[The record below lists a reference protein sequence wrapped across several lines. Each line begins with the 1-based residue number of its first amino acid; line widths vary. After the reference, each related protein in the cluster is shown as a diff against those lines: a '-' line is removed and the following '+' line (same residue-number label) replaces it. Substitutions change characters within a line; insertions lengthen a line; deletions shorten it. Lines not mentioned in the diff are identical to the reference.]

1 MKNNKG
7 FSLVELLAVLAILGI
22 LFVIGITAYSRY
34 KVKARKQ
41 GYETMAKSASQAASE
56 YKMDHPSATAV
67 TFDTLHKN
75 GYLSSLNDPGSKNSL
90 CSGSVNIKTNS
101 GTSSSL
107 DEEEYTVAICCSN
120 YNYTY
125 YYPAGNKVKN
135 NSGCYAEE
143 NMNPT
148 IPEYDITYKITY
160 DIQGGKACKPS
171 SKNVFTNE
179 GQPVTWGTLCKPT
192 RTNYEFN
199 GWYTSDGKEI
209 TSKTEAT
216 GDIRVYAHWTPRNI
230 FTYKIT
236 YDTQGGKACKPSSKT
251 VSTKY
256 GQSVVWGTLCA
267 PTRQQYTFDGW
278 YTSSGTKITS
288 ETEATDNITVYA
300 HWTPK
305 NTYMITYD
313 SNGGSEC
320 NPSSKTVSTEQG
332 QSVVWG
338 TLCAPTKKHYTFDGW
353 YTSSGTKVTSE
364 TEATGDITVSAH
376 WSPVKYTIK
385 LSKGTGIK
393 TIKLNN
399 SATLTQELAYGTEY
413 TYSVTTV
420 NDYYH
425 FTKWTDGSNNNISTE
440 KVGTRKVTGNITLTA
455 NGAKNNLY
463 LHYYTNGGT
472 LIPGTKQICRDSIN
486 CSPDICERENYAGCT
501 GSKTGLV
508 YRSYPAEFDSNHYEA
523 AGIRDYAPSGSLPM
537 SRKGYTATAYWHV
550 DSATGSIKINGST
563 KYATTRALVQAMGK
577 DDQLKK
583 GNITVKL
590 YPAWEKND
598 SMSNGDAGE

>member
-75 GYLSSLNDPGSKNSL
+75 GYLSSLNDPGSKKSL

-101 GTSSSL
+101 GTGSSL

-278 YTSSGTKITS
+278 YTSSGTKVTS
-288 ETEATDNITVYA
+288 ETEATDDITVY
-300 HWTPK
+300 
-305 NTYMITYD
+305 
-313 SNGGSEC
+313 
-320 NPSSKTVSTEQG
+320 
-332 QSVVWG
+332 
-338 TLCAPTKKHYTFDGW
+338 
-353 YTSSGTKVTSE
+353 
-364 TEATGDITVSAH
+364 AH

-399 SATLTQELAYGTEY
+399 STNLTQKLNYGDEY

-425 FTKWTDGSNNNISTE
+425 FTNWTDRSNKKISTE
-440 KVGTRKVTGNITLTA
+440 KVGTGKVTGNITLTA
-455 NGAKNNLY
+455 NGAKNCLY
-463 LHYYTNGGT
+463 IHYYTNGGT

-486 CSPDICERENYAGCT
+486 CSPDICERENYPGCT
-501 GSKTGLV
+501 GSATGLV
-508 YRSYPAEFDSNHYEA
+508 YESSPATFDSGPYDV
-523 AGIRDYAPSGSLPM
+523 GIRDYAPSGSLPM
-537 SRKGYTATAYWHV
+537 SRKGYTATEYWYV
-550 DSATGSIKINGST
+550 DSATSSIKINAT
-563 KYATTRALVQAMGK
+563 TYYATTRDLVIAMGK
-577 DDQLKK
+577 DNKLKK

-590 YPAWEKND
+590 YASWEKN
-598 SMSNGDAGE
+598 